1 MTSVQLFTIARYM
14 EHRGYPHRAYKLAL
28 LAMKNVHLAYNQV
41 SNRIYGSFSFLL
53 SFLFDPFEPEILFT
67 FVVKANF
74 IKCTPVRWSFGRR
87 LQTAVYLH
95 WFFVTAKLNSNYSLQ
110 DTHPAINDIH
120 WACALSHSLGKS
132 ELSTMIPLLVKNVQ
146 CATVLSDVLRRCA
159 VSAPG
164 VASACPPDAKRRC
177 TKPLPYD
184 KVLLLNLSITQID
197 IEI

>member
-1 MTSVQLFTIARYM
+1 MFTISCIKDPPNCALNALNLCESDPISFETAYQIVIDAASHIMTSVQLFTIARYM

-28 LAMKNVHLAYNQV
+28 LAMKNVHLAYN
-41 SNRIYGSFSFLL
+41 
-53 SFLFDPFEPEILFT
+53 
-67 FVVKANF
+67 
-74 IKCTPVRWSFGRR
+74 
-87 LQTAVYLH
+87 
-95 WFFVTAKLNSNYSLQ
+95 Q

-164 VASACPPDAKRRC
+164 VASACPPEAKRRC
-177 TKPLPYD
+177 VKPLPYD
-184 KVLLLNLSITQID
+184 KVQYTNQPTIHFV
-197 IEI
+197 